1 MLPRGRGGRPRR
13 ARNVVTAACWAHR
26 CLLGAPLPVGAL
38 RIGFGAKD
46 LIWHVRDVTRL
57 ESRSDQWACGSGCEH
72 GTGSSH
78 HCCMRTRGWGANPTA
93 VRSWTHDTCT
103 SRRCGVKGPLTA
115 VRSPVARRAGRVT
128 IVYGSAIRR
137 NRGDGRVRPA
147 RRRGGV
153 VAVDERCRTGDVG
166 PDNLSCAVR
175 AGSRPLLPSRPSRN
189 NPGIAV

>member
-1 MLPRGRGGRPRR
+1 MRAAAARAAATCAPHAGRRVLPPPIAVLSHSRSCAPRSDGGGTVGFACCHGGEGGGHVGRAMWSPLPVGR
-13 ARNVVTAACWAHR
+13 TAACWAHR

-115 VRSPVARRAGRVT
+115 VRSPVG
-128 IVYGSAIRR
+128 
-137 NRGDGRVRPA
+137 P
-147 RRRGGV
+147 GG
-153 VAVDERCRTGDVG
+153 
-166 PDNLSCAVR
+166 
-175 AGSRPLLPSRPSRN
+175 
-189 NPGIAV
+189 